1 MFFFHFLFEF
11 GWSTIYLAPSFFAG
25 SPITG
30 RIAGEVYFSTSP
42 SGRQSR
48 RASLPLFVHV
58 SRYYSSCSRCLL
70 IFTLRREK
78 SKAGCRNAARER
90 RTRGGS
96 RATLW
101 LERRKYLNC
110 NGDFD
115 RVEFSGRRCGAGLSF
130 FLFFFAPLVEPP
142 DITHR
147 CHGSPLP
154 FITGCRGSSSRAA
167 PLSVLTRAV
176 ATGGDGA
183 TLSSSSPTS
192 VRCWTACLL
201 VPPQPLFGS
210 RNENQQSRKTILL
223 PKRQTC

>member
-1 MFFFHFLFEF
+1 M
-11 GWSTIYLAPSFFAG
+11 FAG
-25 SPITG
+25 SPSTG
-30 RIAGEVYFSTSP
+30 RIAGEVYFSTLP
-42 SGRQSR
+42 SGRQSC

-58 SRYYSSCSRCLL
+58 SRYCSSCSWCLL

-78 SKAGCRNAARER
+78 PKAGRRNAARER

-110 NGDFD
+110 NGGFD
-115 RVEFSGRRCGAGLSF
+115 RVEFSGQRCAAGLFF
-130 FLFFFAPLVEPP
+130 FLFFSPLAEPP

-154 FITGCRGSSSRAA
+154 FITRCRGSSSRAA

-176 ATGGDGA
+176 ATGGEGA

-192 VRCWTACLL
+192 ARCWRACLL

-210 RNENQQSRKTILL
+210 RNENQ
-223 PKRQTC
+223 

>member
-1 MFFFHFLFEF
+1 MFVFLFFFHFLFEF

-58 SRYYSSCSRCLL
+58 SRYYSSCSWCLL

-78 SKAGCRNAARER
+78 SKAGRRNAARER

-130 FLFFFAPLVEPP
+130 FFFFLLRWLSLLTSHIGVMGHHFLSLHAAVGAPPGPP
-142 DITHR
+142 R
-147 CHGSPLP
+147 SP
-154 FITGCRGSSSRAA
+154 F
-167 PLSVLTRAV
+167 
-176 ATGGDGA
+176 
-183 TLSSSSPTS
+183 
-192 VRCWTACLL
+192 
-201 VPPQPLFGS
+201 
-210 RNENQQSRKTILL
+210 
-223 PKRQTC
+223 